1 MFWYRSDNM
10 FSMAADDAGE
20 VL

>member
-1 MFWYRSDNM
+1 M